1 MGDIN
6 FREFYSKCKFYFLM
20 EGNANWDYYLMQ
32 YQEEPPHVVSLAKPQ
47 SCASD
52 SGFGDIAY
60 FRNFLRKY
68 SIPFDL
74 NARLDQLRLEGA
86 CI

>member
-1 MGDIN
+1 MMGDIN

-20 EGNANWDYYLMQ
+20 EGNA
-32 YQEEPPHVVSLAKPQ
+32 
-47 SCASD
+47 
-52 SGFGDIAY
+52 
-60 FRNFLRKY
+60 NFLRKY